1 MKEFNIYTM
10 RGASAEDNEILM
22 GYINQDMEDCLFV
35 DEYGRVFDA
44 SDRYVADCIEGE
56 AGDGICC

>member
-1 MKEFNIYTM
+1 MKKFDIYAM
-10 RGASAEDNEILM
+10 RGASAEDNKTLM
-22 GYINQDMEDCLFV
+22 EYINQDMEDCLFV
-35 DEYGRVFDA
+35 DECGRVFDA

>member
-35 DEYGRVFDA
+35 DESGRVFDA